1 MSDETRS
8 PLFSEDTK
16 LPRMPL
22 KFAAA
27 IVATVAAGAIA
38 WALTTTRVADQGRR
52 LDIVETQRAADHD
65 ILLEIR
71 SDLKAL
77 SRERRPTP

>member
-1 MSDETRS
+1 MSDESRTPYLSEETRV
-8 PLFSEDTK
+8 K
-16 LPRMPL
+16 VPL

-38 WALTTTRVADQGRR
+38 WALTTTRVADQARR
-52 LDIVETQRAADHD
+52 LDVVELKQSTDHD

-71 SDLKAL
+71 SDLKSL
-77 SRERRPTP
+77 SREMRARE